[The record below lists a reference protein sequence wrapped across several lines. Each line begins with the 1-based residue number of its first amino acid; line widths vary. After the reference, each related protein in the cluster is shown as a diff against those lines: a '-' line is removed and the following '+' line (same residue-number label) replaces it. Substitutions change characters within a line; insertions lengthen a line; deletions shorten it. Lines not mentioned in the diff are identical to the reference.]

1 MTSGTV
7 SSQVTGAAGA
17 ELPHDDYLAAV
28 AAVRAAAQLYYATT
42 ELAEDATAGADV
54 TVLDDA
60 TYDQLVRNI
69 AATEAAHPEWQVADS
84 PTQVVAG
91 AAGDVEHI
99 APMLS
104 LDNVFDAAE
113 LAEWHAGLVRRL
125 GHEPPYVV
133 EPKLD
138 GLALAARYQE
148 GALVQLITRG
158 DGVHGEDVTFAAA
171 AIVGLPARLARP
183 LTLEV
188 RGEVMLTDPQ
198 FETANELRLAND
210 DKPFVN
216 PRNGV
221 AGALRGSR
229 DRTYAIPM
237 TFFAYQVLPLPE
249 GRPGARPDAGLAY
262 SAAIELL
269 GELGVHTAAASAAGI
284 AAVTTLEQ
292 AQAYIDSLLTRRAEL
307 GFGIDGAVIKADSP
321 ADREA
326 AGSSSRAPRWGIA
339 YKYPA
344 DSRLTTLEEVIWQ
357 IGRTGI
363 ITPRGRVAPVF
374 VGGVTV
380 TYATLH
386 NPNDLAR
393 QGLMI
398 GDTVMVLRA
407 GEVIPR
413 IEGFVAA
420 ARTGAETAIEVP
432 QVCPNCG
439 SEIDRSQERWRCR
452 RGRAC
457 ALPQSIKYAVARD
470 CWDIESVG
478 EKLVRQLVDTGL
490 VTDVADLF
498 ALTEPQLLELERM
511 GQASVAKVLAEIE
524 KAKAQPLA
532 RTLTAL
538 GVRGTGRSMSRRIA
552 RWFGTMEAVQQADA
566 HAFEEVDG
574 IGPEKAPVIVEE
586 LAELAPVIA
595 KLREAGVGLTEPGVP
610 GRELARLAA
619 EAAQAG
625 EQEAAAALA
634 AAGAGLPLTGENG
647 KPMTVVV
654 TGKMTGPLAEL
665 SRNEMNELIER
676 AGGRSS
682 GSVSKSTSLLV
693 ASEAGSSKY
702 AKAESLG
709 IPIETPGEFAERLAD
724 ML

>member
-1 MTSGTV
+1 MSDTAIGAGTV
-7 SSQVTGAAGA
+7 LGRD
-17 ELPHDDYLAAV
+17 EYLQAV
-28 AAVRAAAQLYYATT
+28 ETVRAAAGVYYATT
-42 ELAEDATAGADV
+42 EVAADAPSGAGV

-60 TYDQLVRNI
+60 TYDQLVRDI
-69 AATEAAHPEWQVADS
+69 AATEAAHPQWQVENS

-91 AAGDVEHI
+91 AAGDVEHTV
-99 APMLS
+99 PMLS
-104 LDNVFDAAE
+104 LDNVFSAAD
-113 LAEWHAGLVRRL
+113 LLEWHAGLAKRL
-125 GHEPPYVV
+125 GHEPRYVV

-138 GLALAARYQE
+138 GLALAARYE
-148 GALVQLITRG
+148 NGSLVQIITRG
-158 DGVHGEDVTFAAA
+158 DGLHGEDVTFAVA
-171 AIVGLPARLARP
+171 AIVGLPATLARP

-188 RGEVMLTDPQ
+188 RGEVMLTDTQ
-198 FETANELRLAND
+198 FEAANELRLANG
-210 DKPFVN
+210 DKAFVN

-229 DRTYAIPM
+229 DRTYIIPM
-237 TFFAYQVLPLPE
+237 TFFAYQVLPLPDTYS
-249 GRPGARPDAGLAY
+249 GPKPDADIAY

-269 GELGVHTAAASAAGI
+269 GELGVHTAATTRAGI
-284 AAVTTLEQ
+284 AVVDTLPQ
-292 AQAYIDSLLTRRAEL
+292 AQEYIDALLAARADL
-307 GFGIDGAVIKADSP
+307 GFGIDGAVIKADAY

-326 AGSSSRAPRWGIA
+326 AGSSSRAPRWGTA
-339 YKYPA
+339 YKYPS

-357 IGRTGI
+357 VGRTGV

-380 TYATLH
+380 SYATLH

-420 ARTGAETAIEVP
+420 ARTGNETEIEVP

-439 SEIDRSQERWRCR
+439 GEIDRSQERWRCKQ
-452 RGRAC
+452 GRIC
-457 ALPQSIKYAVARD
+457 ALPQAVRYAVARD

-498 ALTEPQLLELERM
+498 TLTQEQLLELDRIGE
-511 GQASVAKVLAEIE
+511 ASATKVLSEIE
-524 KAKAQPLA
+524 GAKAKPLA

-552 RWFGTMEAVQQADA
+552 RWFGTMEAIQAA
-566 HAFEEVDG
+566 TAAEFEEVDG

-586 LAELAPVIA
+586 LAELAPVVQ
-595 KLREAGVGLTEPGVP
+595 KLREAGVNMTEPGLS
-610 GRELARLAA
+610 GREAAARAAESSA
-619 EAAQAG
+619 EAA
-625 EQEAAAALA
+625 AL
-634 AAGAGLPLTGENG
+634 LPLTGENG

-676 AGGRSS
+676 AGGKSS
-682 GSVSKSTSLLV
+682 GSVSKTTGLLV
-693 ASEAGSSKY
+693 ASESGSSKY
-702 AKAESLG
+702 TKAEALG
-709 IPIETPGEFAERLAD
+709 ITIETPDEFAERVADFLALD
-724 ML
+724 E